1 MLIEAFVQMRAN
13 QLAPDDEA
21 QVKMPD
27 TGRIL
32 ISDLPTWP
40 IYRSHSS
47 GERRTLQRCRLVVLL
62 LCTVGVACWSVVT
75 GALKGLVGLEDLLQ
89 WLKGGARW
97 WIRSTHVDWS
107 L

>member
-21 QVKMPD
+21 QVEMPD
-27 TGRIL
+27 RTIL
-32 ISDLPTWP
+32 ADLSLGFFRRAPYTTTV
-40 IYRSHSS
+40 SLSSTLTVHS
-47 GERRTLQRCRLVVLL
+47 
-62 LCTVGVACWSVVT
+62 VGVACWSVVN

-89 WLKGGARW
+89 WLEGGARW

-107 L
+107 R